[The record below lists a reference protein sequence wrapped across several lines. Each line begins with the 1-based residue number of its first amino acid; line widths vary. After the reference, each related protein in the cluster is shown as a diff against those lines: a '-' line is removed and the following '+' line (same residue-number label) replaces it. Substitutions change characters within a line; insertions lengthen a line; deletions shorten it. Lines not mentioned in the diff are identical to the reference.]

1 MGLTE
6 SFVFWLLS
14 LGAPLFF
21 RFELDGLRVATFFFG
36 PCGIFDRYE
45 RGLFFVV
52 WLDAPLCWG
61 DSGAFLLLLG
71 ILMVWVVTG
80 LLLVI
85 LSSRSEIV
93 LEVSN
98 VFLFISI
105 PFPFPVFSGPL

>member
-1 MGLTE
+1 M
-6 SFVFWLLS
+6 
-14 LGAPLFF
+14 
-21 RFELDGLRVATFFFG
+21 
-36 PCGIFDRYE
+36 
-45 RGLFFVV
+45 V

-98 VFLFISI
+98 VFYSFLF
-105 PFPFPVFSGPL
+105 FPPLPIFSGPL